1 MSTFNFAAR
10 VKSTIQLNQLYP
22 SFAIFEKPMKKS
34 LLTILQYLF
43 FLGLGILFV
52 WLSVKNIN
60 HAQWL
65 QIKDSISRARHW
77 LIIPVIVMLLVSHL
91 SRALR
96 WKILMEP
103 MGYHPS
109 TFNTFAAVM
118 IGYLVNAGVPRL
130 GEVVKCTLLSK
141 YEKVRADRLV
151 GTIVMERAVDLVCL
165 IVVFVTAL
173 IFQGHVIGDY
183 VSHSIGKF
191 FVDRSGHASIRKIV
205 IVLGSII
212 LFFTILYVLLKRFGH
227 IDAVAK
233 IKNVIKGILHGLSSI
248 RFIKHKGLFIFHT
261 IFIWTLYLA
270 STTVGI
276 YALQETAHLGIGG
289 GLTTLAVGS
298 IGMVLTP
305 GGIGAYP
312 LLVAKLMGLY
322 GLDEDTI
329 GNALGW
335 LLWSVQTIIIIGAG
349 LIFSGL
355 FSYHNK
361 KRALESRQQLTE
373 QNIDLT

>member
-1 MSTFNFAAR
+1 
-10 VKSTIQLNQLYP
+10 
-22 SFAIFEKPMKKS
+22 MKKS
-34 LLTILQYLF
+34 ILTIFQYTF

-52 WLSVKNIN
+52 WLSVKNIKQ
-60 HAQWL
+60 AQWL
-65 QIKDSISRARHW
+65 QIKDALQRARHW
-77 LIIPVIVMLLVSHL
+77 LIIPVVIMLLLSHYI
-91 SRALR
+91 RALR

-130 GEVVKCTLLSK
+130 GEVVKCTLLSR

-151 GTIVMERAVDLVCL
+151 GTIVMERAVDVVCL
-165 IVVFVTAL
+165 LLVFIAAL
-173 IFQGHVIGDY
+173 IFQGQVIGEY
-183 VSHSIGKF
+183 VSSSIGKF
-191 FVDRSGHASIRKIV
+191 FIDKSGHTSIKKIGITLV
-205 IVLGSII
+205 VLVT
-212 LFFTILYVLLKRFGH
+212 FFSLLYFLLKRFGH

-233 IKNVIKGILHGLSSI
+233 IKNVLKGILHGLSSI
-248 RFIKHKGLFIFHT
+248 RFIKHKGIFLLYT
-261 IFIWTLYLA
+261 IFIWALYLA
-270 STTVGI
+270 STTLGI

-322 GLDEDTI
+322 GLDENTI

-335 LLWSVQTIIIIGAG
+335 LLWSVQTIIIIGGG

-361 KRALESRQQLTE
+361 KRKTLETGKQFTE